1 MKLLLFHALIFLC
14 CLNSPVYAQKKG
26 GGGGGGSSGG
36 SGGGSS
42 GGGSSGGNKGNPNTQ
57 QNTDGDFTQGN
68 SKLTTGNDPE
78 ETGANALGSQ
88 ASTSATTDG
97 TTLKGGLVRP
107 TRCTFF
113 SSSTPSTEC
122 GASTPTSSCTS
133 DESCP
138 GVEICDDCSAD
149 ECVVFER
156 VCGDGICVPGEDC
169 FNCPK
174 DCTGFTSDTAKDPYC
189 CGSDTTKC
197 GDERCT
203 SFGQRCVE
211 DCVGKSHLSHSPRS
225 GGVSMYGK
233 SSKMLNLVVSLVSVS
248 FFATVAFF

>member
-1 MKLLLFHALIFLC
+1 MKQFWIFALIFQC

-26 GGGGGGSSGG
+26 GGGGGGSSGA
-36 SGGGSS
+36 SSGGSS
-42 GGGSSGGNKGNPNTQ
+42 GANKGNPNTQ
-57 QNTDGDFTQGN
+57 QVANGDQAQGN
-68 SKLTTGNDPE
+68 GNDFVPTDQMDFVPTDQMDFADE
-78 ETGANALGSQ
+78 NQNANAPGTV
-88 ASTSATTDG
+88 ATDG

-169 FNCPK
+169 FNCPQ

-197 GDERCT
+197 GDMRCFQ
-203 SFGQRCVE
+203 FGQRCVE
-211 DCVGKSHLSHSPRS
+211 DCSLQNSLRS

-248 FFATVAFF
+248 FFVFFDFF